1 MNELVPMVSGQLPDK
16 VVVLHRRKF
25 HENGFV
31 VYKGPSHI
39 NGDDIVAILTLHS
52 QNRKIGDM
60 AQLWILPA
68 HVSPLEAVETG
79 EDQSICGECQLRHYK
94 GGACYVYV
102 GQEPRAVWDAWKN
115 CSYPNLPLKH
125 FDQLAGLSI
134 RLGAYGDPVA
144 VPIQILNE
152 LYKFSANHTAYTH
165 QWQYPEFAALKQLCM
180 ASVDSAE
187 EYHEAVGQ
195 NWRTYRVMAPGEEL
209 QLGEIW
215 CPHPETGVQC
225 KDCNL
230 CSGSLLKAKNI
241 AIPVHGSRRK
251 YFNNVSSGAN
261 RKTQEGQQGS
271 SGQRIISSQQLV
283 AMEFTEYPF
292 SGKWKHF
299 IGNPSTNFNC
309 VIHGLPGNGK
319 STFSIQFTKYLAD
332 NFGRV
337 IYIAAEEKFSKTTK
351 DKFLDQHAV
360 SDNIHIA
367 DYKNAD
373 EIMGLMPRN
382 TFDFIFIDSLDVMRI
397 GPEKLRA
404 LKAIHPNAAFI
415 TVSQSTKTGQMRGS
429 QEIQHEADIVVK
441 LEGGTA
447 ATQKNRFNMIDQM
460 LVVFTD
466 EPE

>member
-1 MNELVPMVSGQLPDK
+1 MNELVPEVSGQLPDK
-16 VVVLHRRKF
+16 VVVRHRRDF

-31 VYKGPSHI
+31 VYKGPSNI
-39 NGDDIVAILTLHS
+39 NGEDIVAILTLHS
-52 QNRKIGDM
+52 QNKKIGDM

-68 HVSPLEAVETG
+68 HVSPLEAIESG
-79 EDQSICGECQLRHYK
+79 EDQSICGDCQLRHYK

-102 GQEPRAVWDAWKN
+102 GQEPRTVWDAWKN
-115 CSYPNLPLKH
+115 SNYPNLPLKH

-134 RLGAYGDPVA
+134 RLGAYGDPA
-144 VPIQILNE
+144 AIPRQILFE
-152 LYKFSANHTAYTH
+152 LYKYSANHTAYSH
-165 QWQYPEFAALKQLCM
+165 QWRHPESAALKPMCM

-187 EYHEAVGQ
+187 EYHEAVGK

-209 QLGEIW
+209 QSGEIW
-215 CPHPETGVQC
+215 CPHPDTGVQC
-225 KDCNL
+225 KNCNL

-241 AIPVHGSRRK
+241 AIPVHGSRRR
-251 YFNNVSSGAN
+251 YFRNGFGAGLKI
-261 RKTQEGQQGS
+261 RGVQQAS

-283 AMEFTEYPF
+283 AMEFTEYTF
-292 SGKWKHF
+292 SGKWQHF
-299 IGNPSTNFNC
+299 FGNPSTNFNC

-319 STFSIQFTKYLAD
+319 STFSIQFAKYLAD
-332 NFGRV
+332 NFGKV
-337 IYIAAEEKFSKTTK
+337 IYIAAEERFSKTTK
-351 DKFLDQHAV
+351 DKLVDQGAV

-373 EIMGLMPRN
+373 EIMGLMPKN
-382 TFDFIFIDSLDVMRI
+382 MFDFIFIDSLDVMRI
-397 GPEKLRA
+397 GPNKLRA
-404 LKAIHPNAAFI
+404 LKAIHPKAAFI

-447 ATQKNRFNMIDQM
+447 TTQKNRFNVIDQM

-466 EPE
+466 EPG